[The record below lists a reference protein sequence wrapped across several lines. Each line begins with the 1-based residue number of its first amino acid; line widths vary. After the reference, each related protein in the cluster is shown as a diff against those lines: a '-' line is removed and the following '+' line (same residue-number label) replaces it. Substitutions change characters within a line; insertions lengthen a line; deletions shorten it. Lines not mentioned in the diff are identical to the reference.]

1 MRSSL
6 EISPA
11 SSDENPGGAREGD
24 GATPTGTQ
32 AAASLRTRRIVF
44 AALVLATIAGLG
56 AAFWT
61 VLAVD
66 GWTIPEFV
74 MLACFLVSAPWIV
87 IGFWNAIIGF
97 SILRFANDPMR
108 VVAPCIAETRADDPI
123 EARVAVVM
131 CVRHEDP
138 ARVVR
143 RLDAV
148 SRSLDATGWGE
159 RFDVFVLS
167 DSQRPEAVAQE
178 EATFAQWR
186 AGLARPERVTYR
198 RRTSNEGFKA
208 GNIRDFVLRQGADY
222 DVMITLDAD
231 SVMSGEAILRLV
243 RVMQANP
250 RLGILQSLVVGLPA
264 RTVFARAFQFGMRA
278 SMRSYSMGAAWWAGD
293 NGPYWGHNAAIRI
306 SAFRDHC
313 HLPTVPGGA
322 PLGGA
327 VLSHD
332 LYEAVL
338 MRKGGYEVRV
348 LPEEGGSW
356 EDNPASLPEFLR
368 RNLRWCQ
375 GNMQYLRL
383 IGSPGLPFLGRVN
396 LMIAILMYAGA
407 PAWMTFMVAGAVQ
420 AWDPPVVIG
429 GGGADPFPWTL
440 STVLLV
446 AMMLVL
452 FAPKI
457 MGYLDVVLRKSE
469 SRRYGGRGVFA
480 AGVLAEVTF
489 GMLFAPIVSFSV
501 TAFLLQLFVLRKPL
515 GWEAQD
521 RDGRR
526 VRWSEAV
533 KLLWPASLFGLA
545 LTVSLWLTAPA
556 VLPWAAPVLIA
567 YLFAAP
573 FTVLTSIDAPDADA
587 PTLRLVAIPEEMDT
601 PVEVRAVSGG
611 PLGPAGAGYAPPMQP
626 FRIDVPAERR
636 PAYSAAAPAE

>member
-6 EISPA
+6 DPSPA
-11 SSDENPGGAREGD
+11 LQSGLRQETEGL
-24 GATPTGTQ
+24 TPTGTQ
-32 AAASLRTRRIVF
+32 SRASLRARRVTF
-44 AALVLATIAGLG
+44 AALVGATILLLAG
-56 AAFWT
+56 AFGR

-74 MLACFLVSAPWIV
+74 MLACFVASSPWIV
-87 IGFWNAIIGF
+87 IGFWNAVIGF
-97 SILRFANDPMR
+97 ALLRFWDDPVA
-108 VVAPCIAETRADDPI
+108 VVAPCVRLAEDDDPI
-123 EARVAVVM
+123 DSRTAIVM

-148 SRSLDATGWGE
+148 IRSVDATGHGSQ
-159 RFDVFVLS
+159 FDVYVLS
-167 DSQRPEAVAQE
+167 DSAKTAAVAE
-178 EATFAQWR
+178 EEQTILAWR
-186 AGLARPERVTYR
+186 ARLARPERVVYR

-208 GNIRDFVLRQGADY
+208 GNIREFLSGRGADY
-222 DVMITLDAD
+222 DFMVTLDAD

-250 RLGILQSLVVGLPA
+250 KLGILQSLVVGLPA
-264 RTVFARAFQFGMRA
+264 KTVFARAFQFGMRA

-293 NGPYWGHNAAIRI
+293 CGPYWGHNAALRVK
-306 SAFRDHC
+306 AFAEHAV
-313 HLPTVPGGA
+313 LPTVPGGA
-322 PLGGA
+322 PLGGP

-383 IGSPGLPFLGRVN
+383 IGRPGLPLLGRVN
-396 LMIAILMYAGA
+396 LIIAILMYAGA

-420 AWDPPVVIG
+420 AWDPPAVIG
-429 GGGADPFPWTL
+429 GPSGEPFPWAL
-440 STVLLV
+440 STTLLV
-446 AMMLVL
+446 VMMVIL

-457 MGYLDVVLRKSE
+457 MGYLDVVLKPAE
-469 SRRYGGRGVFA
+469 SRRYGGAGMFL
-480 AGVLAEVTF
+480 AGVAAEVMF

-501 TAFLLQLFVLRKPL
+501 TAFLLQLFLLKKPL

-526 VRWSEAV
+526 VRWSEAFRMT
-533 KLLWPASLFGLA
+533 WPASLFGLA
-545 LTVSLWLTAPA
+545 LAISLALSAPS
-556 VLPWAAPVLIA
+556 VLPWAAPVLAA
-567 YLFAAP
+567 YVIAAP
-573 FTVLTSIDAPDADA
+573 FTVLTSIDAPDAES
-587 PTLRLVAIPEEMDT
+587 PRLRLVAIPEEVET
-601 PVEVRAVSGG
+601 PAEVRAVSAG
-611 PLGPAGAGYAPPMQP
+611 PEGGAGYAPPMEP
-626 FRIDVPAERR
+626 FRFDVAPRR
-636 PAYSAAAPAE
+636 ATYSAAASPAE

>member
-1 MRSSL
+1 M
-6 EISPA
+6 
-11 SSDENPGGAREGD
+11 
-24 GATPTGTQ
+24 TPTGTQ
-32 AAASLRTRRIVF
+32 SAASLLTRRAVF
-44 AALVLATIAGLG
+44 ATLVLVTIAALG
-56 AAFWT
+56 WAFWT
-61 VLAVD
+61 VLSVD

-74 MLACFLVSAPWIV
+74 MLACFLVSSPWIV
-87 IGFWNAIIGF
+87 IGFWNAVIGF
-97 SILRFANDPMR
+97 SILRFSDDPME
-108 VVAPCIAETRADDPI
+108 VVAPCVNRAGAHDPI
-123 EARVAVVM
+123 DARVAIAM

-143 RLDAV
+143 RLDAIL
-148 SRSLDATGWGE
+148 RSLDATGWGD

-167 DSQRPEAVAQE
+167 DSQKPDLVVEE
-178 EATFAQWR
+178 EAAFAAWR
-186 AGLARPERVTYR
+186 AGLASPERVVYR
-198 RRTSNEGFKA
+198 RRLTNEGFKA
-208 GNIRDFVLRQGADY
+208 GNIRDFVLNEGRGH

-250 RLGILQSLVVGLPA
+250 KLGILQSLVVGLPA
-264 RTVFARAFQFGMRA
+264 RTIFARAFQFGMRA

-293 NGPYWGHNAAIRI
+293 NGPYWGHNAAIRVA
-306 SAFRDHC
+306 AFREHC
-313 HLPTVPGGA
+313 ELPTVPGGP

-356 EDNPASLPEFLR
+356 EDNPAALPEFLR

-383 IGSPGLPFLGRVN
+383 IGSRGLPFLGRVN

-407 PAWMTFMVAGAVQ
+407 PAWIVFMAAGAAQ
-420 AWDPPVVIG
+420 AWDPPAVIG
-429 GGGADPFPWTL
+429 GGGDDPFPWGL
-440 STVLLV
+440 SSALAV
-446 AMMLVL
+446 AMMFVL

-457 MGYLDVVLRKSE
+457 MGYLDVVLSPAE
-469 SRRYGGRGVFA
+469 SRRYGGAPVFA
-480 AGVLAEVTF
+480 AGATAEVAF

-501 TAFLLQLFVLRKPL
+501 TAFLFRLFVLRKPL

-526 VRWSEAV
+526 VRWTEAFR
-533 KLLWPASLFGLA
+533 LLWPATLFGAA
-545 LTVSLWLTAPA
+545 LSVSLWLTAPE

-587 PTLRLVAIPEEMDT
+587 PRLRLVAIPEEMEA
-601 PVEVRAVSGG
+601 PAEVRAVSAG
-611 PLGPAGAGYAPPMQP
+611 PESFMGAGYAPPMSP
-626 FRIDVPAERR
+626 FRVDLASDR